1 MKLRRL
7 FLFLPVFILTTCS
20 PFQKKDEWAVQNAV
34 LIEQATKDVERQN
47 FEAAME
53 NALQALKVSR
63 SQGNRLQEV
72 QALRTMVGIG
82 IMTSRD
88 ADAWEKALEAEG
100 IARKEGFRK
109 ELASILI
116 SKAKLCSY
124 AEISPETG
132 RNDEGMQYAQEAL
145 DIAREIKAAEQ
156 EAEACY
162 VIGSLY
168 INKNRWNNPIDKE
181 IYRTAG
187 EYLDKGQAIAD
198 KHKLDR
204 LRLNGILFR
213 SRWFQ
218 QGDRNDEALA
228 YFANVRESL
237 DDEDHLMASS
247 LDDRLV
253 RLYTRTGNY
262 EKALDTHDDYVYHI
276 NSYMQQKADETLQ
289 EMETRF
295 EVQEKERALQ
305 LRGYQISLLLL
316 IVLLSAA
323 IIVLAVG
330 YIRRLRSR
338 NAALQRLSETKE
350 QIIDVISKDLNSPV
364 SGYASKLEQLAVNP
378 GMLNEKVAAYVE
390 EAMHMRKRVI
400 SDFGLTERE
409 LQIIHLSAE
418 GLSAAEIAARL
429 FISVHTVNTHRQHIY
444 AKMDVKNVSD
454 MIHKAGEMG
463 II

>member
-7 FLFLPVFILTTCS
+7 FLFLPFFILTTCS

-53 NALQALKVSR
+53 NALQALEVSR
-63 SQGNRLQEV
+63 AQGNRLQEV
-72 QALRTMVGIG
+72 QALHTMVGIG

-109 ELASILI
+109 ELAGILI

-124 AEISPETG
+124 AEISPETS
-132 RNDEGMQYAQEAL
+132 RNDEGLQYAHEAL
-145 DIAREIKAAEQ
+145 EIAGADALKEQ

-168 INKNRWNNPIDKE
+168 INKNRWNDPIDKE
-181 IYRTAG
+181 LYRKAG
-187 EYLDKGQAIAD
+187 EYLDRGQAIAD
-198 KHKLDR
+198 ELRLDR
-204 LRLNGILFR
+204 LRRNGILFR

-218 QGDRNDEALA
+218 QGDRNAEALE
-228 YFANVRESL
+228 YFAGVRESL
-237 DDEDHLMASS
+237 DEEDHLMASS

-253 RLYTRTGNY
+253 RLYTRTGNA

-276 NSYMQQKADETLQ
+276 NRYMQQKADETLQ

-295 EVQEKERALQ
+295 EVQEKERKLER
-305 LRGYQISLLLL
+305 RGYQISLLLL

-323 IIVLAVG
+323 IIVIAIG
-330 YIRRLRSR
+330 YIRRVHRR
-338 NAALQRLSETKE
+338 NAELQRLSDTKE
-350 QIIDVISKDLNSPV
+350 QIIDTISKDLSSPV
-364 SGYASKLEQLAVNP
+364 SGYASRLEQLAVNP

-390 EAMHMRKRVI
+390 KAMQLRQRTI
-400 SDFGLTERE
+400 SDIGLTERE
-409 LQIIHLSAE
+409 LQIIHLSVE

>member
-1 MKLRRL
+1 
-7 FLFLPVFILTTCS
+7 
-20 PFQKKDEWAVQNAV
+20 
-34 LIEQATKDVERQN
+34 
-47 FEAAME
+47 
-53 NALQALKVSR
+53 
-63 SQGNRLQEV
+63 
-72 QALRTMVGIG
+72 MVGIG

-124 AEISPETG
+124 AEVSPETG
-132 RNDEGMQYAQEAL
+132 RNDEGLQYAHEAL
-145 DIAREIKAAEQ
+145 EIAGADALKEQ

-168 INKNRWNNPIDKE
+168 INKNRWNDPIDKE
-181 IYRTAG
+181 LYRKAG
-187 EYLDKGQAIAD
+187 EYLDRGQAIAD
-198 KHKLDR
+198 ELRLDR
-204 LRLNGILFR
+204 LRRNGILFR

-218 QGDRNDEALA
+218 QGDRNAEALE

-237 DDEDHLMASS
+237 DEEDHLMASS

-253 RLYTRTGNY
+253 RLYTRTGNA

-276 NSYMQQKADETLQ
+276 NRYMQQKADETLQ

-295 EVQEKERALQ
+295 EVQEKERKLER
-305 LRGYQISLLLL
+305 RGYQISLLLL

-323 IIVLAVG
+323 IIVIAIG
-330 YIRRLRSR
+330 YIRRVRRR
-338 NAALQRLSETKE
+338 NAELQRLSDTKE
-350 QIIDVISKDLNSPV
+350 QIIDTISKDLSSPV
-364 SGYASKLEQLAVNP
+364 SGYASRLEQLAVNP

-390 EAMHMRKRVI
+390 KAMQLRQRTI
-400 SDFGLTERE
+400 SDIGLTERE
-409 LQIIHLSAE
+409 LQIIHLSVE

>member
-1 MKLRRL
+1 M
-7 FLFLPVFILTTCS
+7 
-20 PFQKKDEWAVQNAV
+20 
-34 LIEQATKDVERQN
+34 ERQN

-53 NALQALKVSR
+53 NALQALEVSR
-63 SQGNRLQEV
+63 AQGNRLQEV

-109 ELASILI
+109 ELAGILI

-124 AEISPETG
+124 AEVSPETG
-132 RNDEGMQYAQEAL
+132 RNDEGLQYAHEAL
-145 DIAREIKAAEQ
+145 EIAGADALKEQ

-168 INKNRWNNPIDKE
+168 INKNRWNDPIDKE
-181 IYRTAG
+181 LYRKAG
-187 EYLDKGQAIAD
+187 EYLDRGQAIAD
-198 KHKLDR
+198 ELRLDR
-204 LRLNGILFR
+204 LRRNGILFR

-218 QGDRNDEALA
+218 QGDRNAEALE
-228 YFANVRESL
+228 YFAGVRESL
-237 DDEDHLMASS
+237 DEEDHLMASS

-253 RLYTRTGNY
+253 RLYTRTGNA

-276 NSYMQQKADETLQ
+276 NRYMQQKADETLQ

-295 EVQEKERALQ
+295 EVQEKERKLER
-305 LRGYQISLLLL
+305 RGYQISLLLL

-323 IIVLAVG
+323 IIVIAIG
-330 YIRRLRSR
+330 YIRRVRRR
-338 NAALQRLSETKE
+338 NAELQRLSDTKE
-350 QIIDVISKDLNSPV
+350 QIIDTISKDLSSPV
-364 SGYASKLEQLAVNP
+364 SGYASRLEQLAVNP

-390 EAMHMRKRVI
+390 KAMQLRQRTI
-400 SDFGLTERE
+400 SDIGLTERE
-409 LQIIHLSAE
+409 LQIIHLSVE

>member
-1 MKLRRL
+1 M
-7 FLFLPVFILTTCS
+7 
-20 PFQKKDEWAVQNAV
+20 
-34 LIEQATKDVERQN
+34 ERQN

-53 NALQALKVSR
+53 NALQALEVSR
-63 SQGNRLQEV
+63 AQGNRLQEV

-100 IARKEGFRK
+100 IARKEDFRK
-109 ELASILI
+109 ELADILI

-124 AEISPETG
+124 AQISPETS
-132 RNDEGMQYAQEAL
+132 RNDEGLQYAHEAL
-145 DIAREIKAAEQ
+145 EIAGADALKEQ

-168 INKNRWNNPIDKE
+168 INKNRWNDPIDKE
-181 IYRTAG
+181 LYRKAG
-187 EYLDKGQAIAD
+187 EYLDRGQAIAD
-198 KHKLDR
+198 ELRLDR
-204 LRLNGILFR
+204 LRRNGILFR

-218 QGDRNDEALA
+218 QGDRNAEALE
-228 YFANVRESL
+228 YFARVRESL
-237 DDEDHLMASS
+237 DEEDHLMASS

-253 RLYTRTGNY
+253 RLYTRTGNA

-276 NSYMQQKADETLQ
+276 NRYMQQKADETLQ

-295 EVQEKERALQ
+295 EVQEKERKLER
-305 LRGYQISLLLL
+305 RGYQISLLLL

-323 IIVLAVG
+323 IIVIAIG
-330 YIRRLRSR
+330 YIRRVCRR
-338 NAALQRLSETKE
+338 NAELQRLSDTKE
-350 QIIDVISKDLNSPV
+350 QIIDTISKDLSSPV
-364 SGYASKLEQLAVNP
+364 SGYASRLEQLAVNP

-390 EAMHMRKRVI
+390 KAMQLRQRTI
-400 SDFGLTERE
+400 SDIGLTERE
-409 LQIIHLSAE
+409 LQIIHLSVE